1 VTHQPTLQVGLS
13 ALHVASNFSV
23 LQGLLAARAQPNT
36 VVPQL
41 GTPLCC
47 AARAGDVEV
56 GGLGVFSNLGSFL
69 SGKNKLMR

>member
-1 VTHQPTLQVGLS
+1 MTHQPTLQVGLS

-23 LQGLLAARAQPNT
+23 VQGLLAARAEPNT
-36 VVPQL
+36 GVPQL

-56 GGLGVFSNLGSFL
+56 GGGLGCFPILGVF
-69 SGKNKLMR
+69 

>member
-1 VTHQPTLQVGLS
+1 MFFQRFLQVGLS
-13 ALHVASNFSV
+13 ALHVASDFSV
-23 LQGLLAARAQPNT
+23 VQGLLAARAEPNT

-56 GGLGVFSNLGSFL
+56 GGWGVFQSWKFL
-69 SGKNKLMR
+69 S

>member
-1 VTHQPTLQVGLS
+1 MPLMFFQRFLQVGLS
-13 ALHVASNFSV
+13 ALHVASDSSV
-23 LQGLLAARAQPNT
+23 VQGLLAARAEPNT

-56 GGLGVFSNLGSFL
+56 GGWGVFQSWKFL
-69 SGKNKLMR
+69 S